1 MLERPRETAGRKTI
15 TKLQSSPFP
24 PPLRQMAHGTE
35 EIVQLTCACAF
46 GDPKARRRFQEEDSE
61 AIDNFPGQFSRTP
74 REEAGDFYVYGFEND
89 RIFTR
94 IGTFAGR
101 DPIQFR
107 SARASNPLQWNTG
120 YGHGPGAEKFHLL
133 GPHRPWGY

>member
-1 MLERPRETAGRKTI
+1 
-15 TKLQSSPFP
+15 
-24 PPLRQMAHGTE
+24 MAHGTE
-35 EIVQLTCACAF
+35 EIVPLTRAC
-46 GDPKARRRFQEEDSE
+46 GDPKARRRCQEEYGE
-61 AIDNFPGQFSRTP
+61 AIDNFPGKFSRMP
-74 REEAGDFYVYGFEND
+74 REEAGDFYVYVFEHD

-120 YGHGPGAEKFHLL
+120 YGHGPGPRNFTC
-133 GPHRPWGY
+133 WGLTGRGGSERQGRLRAKKE